1 MAEQPRTPDE
11 EIIQAEAPA
20 VLTDQNDAERLERI
34 QDELTRGFEKLGG
47 LGCAVSVFGSARV
60 PEGDPQ
66 YELARTVARELSQS
80 GMEIITGGGPG
91 VMEAANRG
99 AKEGGSRSIGLNIEL
114 PFEQHENPYLD
125 VEMTCHYFFT
135 RKLFFVRYSVGF
147 VVFPGG
153 FGTLDELF
161 EALTLSQTGK
171 TRHFPVVLVGSDYW
185 SGLIEWMRGR
195 LLGEGKIG
203 AKDLELLKVVDDPH
217 EVVTEI
223 FRGAELQGFPC
234 DDRGNGASG

>member
-11 EIIQAEAPA
+11 EILQAQSPRTADLHGDP
-20 VLTDQNDAERLERI
+20 ERLERI
-34 QDELTRGFEKLGG
+34 QAERQKGFEL
-47 LGCAVSVFGSARV
+47 LDDVSYAISMFGSARV
-60 PEGDPQ
+60 REGDAD
-66 YELARTVARELSQS
+66 YELARTIARKLAEA

-91 VMEAANRG
+91 LMEAANRG
-99 AKEGGSRSIGLNIEL
+99 AKEGGSLSIGLNIEL

-135 RKLFFVRYSVGF
+135 RKLFFVRYAIGF

-153 FGTLDELF
+153 FGTMDELF

-171 TRHFPVVLVGSDYW
+171 TRHFPIVLVGSDYW
-185 SGLIEWMRGR
+185 RGLVDWLRAR
-195 LLGEGKIG
+195 LEGDKKIG
-203 AKDLELLKVVDDPH
+203 PADLDLIQVCDDPKDI
-217 EVVTEI
+217 VAAV

-234 DDRGNGASG
+234 GKGAAG